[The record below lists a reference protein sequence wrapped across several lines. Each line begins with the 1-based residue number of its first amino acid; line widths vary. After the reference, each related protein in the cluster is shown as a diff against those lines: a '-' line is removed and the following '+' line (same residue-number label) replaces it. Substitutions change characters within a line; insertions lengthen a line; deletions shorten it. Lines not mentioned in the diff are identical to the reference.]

1 MSNYR
6 FKITKRTISI
16 YTIGSLLEKKKLLY
30 KVKTL
35 RSLPEVKGKI
45 YVTPIKSYTETKMLK
60 EVYDILVAVIR
71 DKVLTKETK
80 EMKEEI
86 V

>member
-1 MSNYR
+1 M
-6 FKITKRTISI
+6 
-16 YTIGSLLEKKKLLY
+16 GSLLEKKKLLY

-35 RSLPEVKGKI
+35 RALPEIKGKI
-45 YVTPIKSYTETKMLK
+45 NVTPIASYTETKMLK
-60 EVYDILVAVIR
+60 EVFDLLVAVIR

-80 EMKEEI
+80 ELDKTI